1 MTIKT
6 WIEKGRRIK
15 SRGIALTHKDQ
26 GYSANNRHVSLLT
39 KSEIDPSKLTVEIIK
54 SLEQVQLKVSM
65 EEFLRRFFNM
75 WSSDAELLTKV
86 LGFKTEFEQNIEDN
100 PAREDSWEAEWNEQ
114 HQEYIDSKLESIELI
129 KKARDGA
136 ELTLHEQ
143 FELIKTRQQFEEGC
157 SDFALDFGD
166 TATVTPNVP
175 EVKPTETQKAAT
187 PVTPTES
194 SAGASTNTIEEN
206 PVEKEVDVT
215 KSQQF
220 IDLMKA
226 NENLVAQMTKMQA
239 TFGAA
244 EEIVKAQVAAKRAV
258 AVEKAA
264 GFTFVAAEQRE
275 AIADVIENPAQA
287 TLVAV
292 LEKAA
297 ASLKEKDDALA
308 AKDAEIEAV
317 KAQFANGKPVGGEG
331 ELTEVAKGSEDAQA
345 RLDRVIAEKKA
356 ELAKAATSADF
367 INA

>member
-1 MTIKT
+1 MIKT
-6 WIEKGRRIK
+6 WIEKGRKIK
-15 SRGIALTHKDQ
+15 SRGIALTHRDQ

-39 KSEIDPSKLTVEIIK
+39 KSEIDPDKLTVEIIK
-54 SLEQVQLKVSM
+54 TLEQVQLKVSM

-86 LGFKTEFEQNIEDN
+86 LGFKTEFEQNLEDN

-136 ELTLHEQ
+136 ELTLAEQ

-166 TATVTPNVP
+166 TATVTQNVP

-206 PVEKEVDVT
+206 PVEKEVDVK
-215 KSQQF
+215 KSAEFVELQKAMLAQTE
-220 IDLMKA
+220 LMKS
-226 NENLVAQMTKMQA
+226 MQA
-239 TFGAA
+239 QIDGAQ
-244 EEIVKAQVAAKRAV
+244 EIIKAQKAAQRAV
-258 AVEKAA
+258 AIEKAS
-264 GFTFVAAEQRE
+264 GFAFVAADQRE

-297 ASLKEKDDALA
+297 ASLKEKDQALV

-317 KAQFANGKPVGGEG
+317 KAKFADGTPVGGEG

-345 RLDRVIAEKKA
+345 RLNRVIAERAA
-356 ELAKAATSADF
+356 ELEKAAKSADF